1 MLQRRLLCRRMHSL
15 RRGNR
20 SRLRLRPPL
29 PNMMRAEPQM
39 PVSAATTPDY
49 FDYRGIR
56 RGDSVSIKTCLHE
69 YESSCI
75 RNVLRVTGGNVAK
88 AARIMELTPAGL
100 HYRMKV
106 LHIENED

>member
-1 MLQRRLLCRRMHSL
+1 MPRHLREACNLQPA
-15 RRGNR
+15 GDD
-20 SRLRLRPPL
+20 LRPPL
-29 PNMMRAEPQM
+29 PSMMRAEPQM

>member
-1 MLQRRLLCRRMHSL
+1 
-15 RRGNR
+15 
-20 SRLRLRPPL
+20 
-29 PNMMRAEPQM
+29 MMRAEPQM

-88 AARIMELTPAGL
+88 AARIMKLTPAGL